1 MPPFPKFE
9 KILKAMVRTKLILL
23 ISGSVLLFSS
33 CSNKRNKQL
42 MSDAPKKAEVG
53 SDGRIKPESNM
64 DKRKRVEYFNGVQH
78 K

>member
-1 MPPFPKFE
+1 
-9 KILKAMVRTKLILL
+9 MVRTTLILL
-23 ISGSVLLFSS
+23 ISGSATLFSS
-33 CSNKRNKQL
+33 CSSLQNKQL
-42 MSDAPKKAEVG
+42 MSDAPKKSEIG